1 MKTEDSVLIKFL
13 EDLLGQNTACI
24 TKLPN
29 GEVVGAEMC
38 EVAFWVTKVLKYYK
52 ENKIQIEKEQ
62 LKRGYYKNENH

>member
-29 GEVVGAEMC
+29 GEVVGAEMF
-38 EVAFWVTKVLKYYK
+38 ELPKY
-52 ENKIQIEKEQ
+52 
-62 LKRGYYKNENH
+62 

>member
-13 EDLLGQNTACI
+13 EDLLDQNTACI

-38 EVAFWVTKVLKYYK
+38 EVAF
-52 ENKIQIEKEQ
+52 
-62 LKRGYYKNENH
+62 